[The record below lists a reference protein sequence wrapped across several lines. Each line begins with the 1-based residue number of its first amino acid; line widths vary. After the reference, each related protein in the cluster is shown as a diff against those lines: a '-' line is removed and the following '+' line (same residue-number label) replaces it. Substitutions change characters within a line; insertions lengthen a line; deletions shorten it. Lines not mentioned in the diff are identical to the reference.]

1 MAPGSS
7 LGGAR
12 PKASVRDPQHQL
24 WIAKFPSATDT
35 HDVAAWELLVHKLAQ
50 QAGITVANAFA
61 ETFGSR
67 HRTFLTNRFD
77 RNTRNQRIHFAS
89 AMTMLGFSDGQNHH
103 EGVSYLH
110 IAEWIMQHGAAIDA
124 DLAQLWRRIVFNI
137 CVRNTD
143 DHLRN
148 HGFLLTSS
156 GWILSPAYDLN
167 PVPTGTG
174 LSLNISD
181 TDNALD
187 LRVALDVISFFRLS
201 EPKAQAI
208 IEEVRAAVSTWRS
221 VAQTLKISRDEQSM
235 MEAAFDL

>member
-1 MAPGSS
+1 
-7 LGGAR
+7 
-12 PKASVRDPQHQL
+12 
-24 WIAKFPSATDT
+24 
-35 HDVAAWELLVHKLAQ
+35 
-50 QAGITVANAFA
+50 
-61 ETFGSR
+61 
-67 HRTFLTNRFD
+67 
-77 RNTRNQRIHFAS
+77 
-89 AMTMLGFSDGQNHH
+89 
-103 EGVSYLH
+103 
-110 IAEWIMQHGAAIDA
+110 MQHGAAIDA